1 MTRVL
6 IALAA
11 AAMAV
16 VLACGSAPERPPPPT
31 PKPGAGGPGAAG
43 AAQAAAAPATR
54 FSVLKPYYVQ
64 HLKRPLDGKVNMFRS
79 NLAQFAP
86 RVEIETDTEVASDEP
101 KTPLEYYDV
110 NSYRLTLIMSGTA
123 VSKSLLIDPRGKS
136 YVVEVGTRVGSHGGK
151 IASITATELR
161 IEEPGRPPTIM
172 ALEPPTQDL
181 ENTMRT
187 FEEY

>member
-1 MTRVL
+1 MSLLR
-6 IALAA
+6 IDLAA
-11 AAMAV
+11 VTMTL
-16 VLACGSAPERPPPPT
+16 VLACGTTPERPPPPAA
-31 PKPGAGGPGAAG
+31 KPGAAG
-43 AAQAAAAPATR
+43 PGAGAGQAAAAPATR
-54 FSVLKPYYVQ
+54 FSVLKPYFVQ

-86 RVEIETDTEVASDEP
+86 RVEIETDTEVATDEP

-123 VSKSLLIDPRGKS
+123 VSKALLIDPRGKS
-136 YVVEVGTRVGSHGGK
+136 FVVEVGTRVGSHGGK

-161 IEEPGRPPTIM
+161 IEEPARPPTIM
-172 ALEPPTQDL
+172 ALEPPTEDL

-187 FEEY
+187 FEEF